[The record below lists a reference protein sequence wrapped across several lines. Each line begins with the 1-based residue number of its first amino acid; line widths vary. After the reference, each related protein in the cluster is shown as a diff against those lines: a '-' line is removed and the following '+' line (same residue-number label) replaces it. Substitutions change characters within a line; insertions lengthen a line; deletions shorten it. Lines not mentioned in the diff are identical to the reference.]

1 MRECGIVN
9 SVEKFYVGFSGETTV
24 RILRLLKPGF
34 RHCFLFF
41 GDENYTFVVD
51 PILNRIDLSFLPL
64 GIENTLQFFKANG
77 IKIIYVPK
85 RFEMSKGFSLGIFT
99 CVEVVKRILGISKIS
114 IVTPFRLYKFLKK
127 LYCGF

>member
-1 MRECGIVN
+1 M
-9 SVEKFYVGFSGETTV
+9 
-24 RILRLLKPGF
+24 
-34 RHCFLFF
+34 
-41 GDENYTFVVD
+41 
-51 PILNRIDLSFLPL
+51 SFLPL

-77 IKIIYVPK
+77 IKIVYVPK

>member
-51 PILNRIDLSFLPL
+51 PI
-64 GIENTLQFFKANG
+64 
-77 IKIIYVPK
+77 
-85 RFEMSKGFSLGIFT
+85 
-99 CVEVVKRILGISKIS
+99 
-114 IVTPFRLYKFLKK
+114 
-127 LYCGF
+127 